1 MVKPRAVKPLRL
13 DWFVLVV
20 VAGGLVEVVT
30 VITGTAMVPVQL
42 AARAAVLAVA
52 LLALAEG
59 RARRAP
65 TRLFLPAF
73 LWCCSGIASFWVAL
87 FFRQEPLADAWLT
100 FLFMFGLPIFV
111 LVPMLFPTSIS
122 PSRGMTAFAGLSVLF
137 GLAQVLLQDLLIPD
151 QARFRFGIAFESFV
165 GNGRLRATG
174 FFASPARYAE
184 FLVFVCLYA
193 QRSFLTSS
201 SARVRWLL
209 AVGLLTFILIN
220 TYSRAALIALAVGT
234 LVQSTL
240 LRQQITAI
248 RGVGRLGYYAWI
260 SMLVFGGAG
269 SLVWA
274 PGSEAT
280 LLDATSFGAR
290 RQHWSDVLETLV
302 EASATDLLFGQGF
315 AARFSPV
322 DPRYF
327 VVDNLYLA
335 IVLYSGLVG
344 MVFFVWMVSAA
355 LSAARRNA
363 NLGQLTSLL
372 SLLSGLLVSGFL
384 VDNHNTVGLVVFCMF
399 AQLSTLGAGGLRARS
414 GSRDRS
420 GSLL

>member
-1 MVKPRAVKPLRL
+1 
-13 DWFVLVV
+13 
-20 VAGGLVEVVT
+20 
-30 VITGTAMVPVQL
+30 
-42 AARAAVLAVA
+42 
-52 LLALAEG
+52 
-59 RARRAP
+59 
-65 TRLFLPAF
+65 
-73 LWCCSGIASFWVAL
+73 
-87 FFRQEPLADAWLT
+87 
-100 FLFMFGLPIFV
+100 
-111 LVPMLFPTSIS
+111 
-122 PSRGMTAFAGLSVLF
+122 
-137 GLAQVLLQDLLIPD
+137 
-151 QARFRFGIAFESFV
+151 
-165 GNGRLRATG
+165 
-174 FFASPARYAE
+174 
-184 FLVFVCLYA
+184 
-193 QRSFLTSS
+193 
-201 SARVRWLL
+201 
-209 AVGLLTFILIN
+209 
-220 TYSRAALIALAVGT
+220 
-234 LVQSTL
+234 
-240 LRQQITAI
+240 
-248 RGVGRLGYYAWI
+248 
-260 SMLVFGGAG
+260 MLVFGGAG

-363 NLGQLTSLL
+363 NLGQLTCLL